1 MKKRYLTNEEITFRI
16 AEIVSDGVK
25 QHAAIYGVPRGG
37 IAPAYWIA
45 GAVEGTVVD
54 NPINADIIVD
64 DLIDTGTTMD
74 RYKELYPD
82 TPFYFLYDHTDKPK
96 DEWLVFPWEVTDQG
110 NDESATDIFT
120 RLLEYIGEDP
130 TREGLLET
138 PKRMA
143 KMWVEI
149 TTGYNQDPSEYFK
162 TFEEN
167 ANDYNQMVLLDP
179 IPYFSMCEHHLLPFF
194 GTVSIAYI
202 PWKKFAGLSKF
213 ARVVDTYSRRI
224 QIQERMTHEIAHCIK
239 DHINPLGV
247 AVVVRGRHLCMEMRG
262 VQKPCVNTTTSAVT
276 GVFFEDARAR
286 NEFLHL
292 MMRR

>member
-143 KMWVEI
+143 KMWGEI
-149 TTGYNQDPSEYFK
+149 SAGYNESPVDYFT
-162 TFEEN
+162 TFVEDSQ
-167 ANDYNQMVLLDP
+167 DYNELILLDP
-179 IPYFSMCEHHLLPFF
+179 IPYYSVCEHHLLPFF
-194 GTVSIAYI
+194 GTVHIGYV
-202 PWKKFAGLSKF
+202 PGRKFAGLSKF
-213 ARVVDTYSRRI
+213 ARLVDTFSRRL
-224 QIQERMTHEIAHCIK
+224 QLQERFTTDLASSLMELL
-239 DHINPLGV
+239 DPVGV
-247 AVVVRGRHLCMEMRG
+247 GVVVRGRHLCMEMRG
-262 VQKPCVNTTTSAVT
+262 VRKHDVVTTTSAIK